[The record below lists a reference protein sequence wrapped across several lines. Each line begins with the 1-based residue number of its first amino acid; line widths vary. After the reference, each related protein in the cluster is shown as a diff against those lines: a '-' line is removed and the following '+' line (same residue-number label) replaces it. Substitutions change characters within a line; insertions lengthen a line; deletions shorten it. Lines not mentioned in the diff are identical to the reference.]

1 MPRPDSPLSDAQQ
14 RQWVADHLVTYP
26 PDHVV
31 LGWRVRGPLGMTALR
46 SALTA
51 LMDRHPQL
59 RTRLDAA
66 QAVPRRTVS
75 ASLDYELTVAGRLPG
90 GDGPDAVQTA
100 IQRPFDLTGGPLV
113 RAVVSGSDDDAALTL
128 AVPRIV
134 CDPYSA
140 GLLQSDLASLYR
152 AALTGAPPPSPQA
165 PPVLAQGPAPDRLD
179 DHIGFW
185 QRRLADLPVLA
196 DLPTDLPRPP
206 VHTQRARTVFLDVPH
221 DAVRRLGGQTF
232 SGTAEFSV
240 FGAALTAL
248 LARYSRSRDIT
259 FATQTPGA
267 RQAGGETTLGCLA
280 NLLTL
285 RVDAAG
291 DPSLRTLV
299 DRVHRAVGDAVENSA
314 VPFQRL
320 VGHLGIDRDPGRHP
334 IAQVALDVLPTP
346 TPVTEE
352 AEPARCLRPEPVAS
366 PRSPF
371 DLSVTVIDTGRAYGV
386 GFSCNADLF
395 TADAHARMAGHFRRL
410 LDGGLGNP
418 DRPLSRLDL
427 LGPQERHTVAADDTR
442 PTPEATVLDLFER
455 QVAAA
460 GDAIAL
466 WNPPY
471 RRTYAELDT
480 EAQQVADHL
489 VGLGVRPDDRVALL
503 LPRGPEQVVAMLAV
517 LKAGGAYVPLDPAHP
532 RERTEF
538 VLRDSEARLVLT
550 DQQLSGR
557 LPDGIRRLRLD
568 LPLPATTGRPP
579 RPATVLPDSLAY
591 IIYTSGSTGVP
602 KGVAVTHRCVV
613 RLVSGLDQVEV
624 SPEDTLLMLAPTAF
638 DASTFEV
645 WHALCHGSRLAI
657 HPPGPIGPRELGG
670 ELERLGVTVL
680 WLTAQLANL
689 VADVHPRALE
699 PVRTLVVGGEALS
712 VPHLRTLLDGRPGL
726 RIVNGYGP
734 TETTTF
740 ATTHPVVPE
749 ELDEATGVPIGH
761 PIGGTRCYV
770 VDEAG
775 NPVPVGIVG
784 ELLVGGA
791 GVARGY
797 LRRPGL
803 TAERFVPD
811 PFGPPGGR
819 LYRTGDLARRRADGA
834 IEFAGRIDDQ
844 VKLRG
849 FRIEPGEVR
858 AVLVGHPAVRDA
870 FVTVSGSG
878 LAAELVAYVVADEE
892 CPADGGALRAYLRE
906 RLPEPLVPGRF
917 VSLECLPLTP
927 NGKVDRRALPDPL
940 PGQRGPSRRR
950 GPGSPPVSE
959 WEKTVGDVW
968 ATVLGRSP
976 EDVGEDFFALG
987 GTSLDLLRVAAELTE
1002 RCGTTVA
1009 PRTLAGARTVA
1020 ELAAVL
1026 EAAAALSASD
1036 HR

>member
-14 RQWVADHLVTYP
+14 RQWVADQLVTDP

-31 LGWRVRGPLGMTALR
+31 LGWRVRGPLDMTALR

-66 QAVPRRTVS
+66 EAVPRRTVS
-75 ASLDYELTVAGRLPG
+75 AALEYELTVVGQLPG
-90 GDGPDAVQTA
+90 EDGPDAVETV
-100 IQRPFDLTGGPLV
+100 IQRPFNLTGGPLV
-113 RAVVSGSDDDAALTL
+113 RAVVSNSVDDAALTL

-140 GLLQSDLASLYR
+140 GLLQADLASLYR
-152 AALTGAPPPSPQA
+152 AALTGAPPPAPQT
-165 PPVLAQGPAPDRLD
+165 PSVPAQGPTPDQLD
-179 DHIGFW
+179 DQIRFW
-185 QRRLADLPVLA
+185 QRRLADLPILA

-221 DAVRRLGGQTF
+221 DAVRRLGGQRG

-240 FGAALTAL
+240 FGAALAAL
-248 LARYSRSRDIT
+248 LARYSRSRDVA

-267 RQAGGETTLGCLA
+267 RQAGGETTVGCIA

-285 RVDAAG
+285 RVDVADA
-291 DPSLRTLV
+291 PSLRTLV

-320 VGHLGIDRDPGRHP
+320 IGHLDVDRDPSRHP
-334 IAQVALDVLPTP
+334 IAQVALDVRP

-352 AEPARCLRPEPVAS
+352 AEPARCLRSEPVAS

-371 DLSVTVIDTGRAYGV
+371 DLSVTVIDTGRAYNV

-395 TADAHARMAGHFRRL
+395 TADAHTRMAGHFRRL
-410 LDGGLGNP
+410 LDEGLGDP
-418 DRPLSRLDL
+418 ERPLSQLDL
-427 LGPQERHTVAADDTR
+427 LGPQERHTVTADDMR

-480 EAQQVADHL
+480 EAQQVAGHL

-538 VLRDSEARLVLT
+538 VLRDSEAQLVLT
-550 DQQLSGR
+550 DQQLSVR
-557 LPDGIRRLRLD
+557 LPDGIRRLHLD
-568 LPLPATTGRPP
+568 LPLPATSGRPP
-579 RPATVLPDSLAY
+579 RSATVLPDSLAY

-624 SPEDTLLMLAPTAF
+624 SPDDTLLMLAPTAF

-689 VADVHPRALE
+689 VADVHPQALE
-699 PVRTLVVGGEALS
+699 LVRTLVVGGEALS
-712 VPHLRTLLDGRPGL
+712 VPHLRALLDGRPGL

-749 ELDEATGVPIGH
+749 ELDEATRVPIGR

-811 PFGPPGGR
+811 PFGPRGGR
-819 LYRTGDLARRRADGA
+819 LYRTGDLARRRADGV

-858 AVLVGHPAVRDA
+858 AVLVCHSAVRDA

-878 LAAELVAYVVADEE
+878 LAAELVAYVVADEQ
-892 CPADGGALRAYLRE
+892 CPADGGALRAYLLE

-917 VSLECLPLTP
+917 VSLERLPLTP
-927 NGKVDRRALPDPL
+927 NGKVDRRALP
-940 PGQRGPSRRR
+940 GQSGPPQRRA
-950 GPGSPPVSE
+950 PGSPPVSE
-959 WEKTVGDVW
+959 WEKTVSDVW

-976 EDVGEDFFALG
+976 YVGEDFFALG
-987 GTSLDLLRVAAELTE
+987 GTSLDLLRVAAELTA

-1009 PRTLAGARTVA
+1009 PRTLVGARTVA
-1020 ELAAVL
+1020 ELAAAL
-1026 EAAAALSASD
+1026 EGAATVSASD
-1036 HR
+1036 HQ